1 MYHIFFSPPFWIYFY
16 LFMNMF
22 GKLDY
27 PLYEDIEYEDIGWL
41 FIPIILFILI
51 AGIVISIVELNYK
64 INKQDE
70 KISSLNNNIKKNNE
84 IVEESNTKED
94 NIIENLDIDINNTTQ
109 ELKKELS
116 KIEQLKLK
124 LDEKKNIKDK
134 LVSNKHL
141 EKEKEQS
148 IINKDGNE

>member
-22 GKLDY
+22 GKLDC

>member
-1 MYHIFFSPPFWIYFY
+1 
-16 LFMNMF
+16 MF

>member
-1 MYHIFFSPPFWIYFY
+1 
-16 LFMNMF
+16 MNMF